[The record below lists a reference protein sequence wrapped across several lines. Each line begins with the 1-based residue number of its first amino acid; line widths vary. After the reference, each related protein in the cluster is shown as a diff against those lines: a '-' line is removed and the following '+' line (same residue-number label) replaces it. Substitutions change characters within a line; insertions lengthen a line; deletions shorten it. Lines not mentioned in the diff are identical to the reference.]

1 MIIKASQRS
10 GAIAL
15 ANHLMNLRDN
25 DHVTLYEL
33 RGFIADNLHG
43 AMKEAEAIRKGCK
56 RLKQHVFS
64 VSLNPPEKAK
74 VTVQD
79 FEDALERLEKKLGLA
94 EQPRATVF
102 HEKEGRRHLHAV
114 YSRVDMQ
121 NMRAIN
127 MAHFKRKLQDV
138 SRELYRHHGWKM
150 PKGLMNNKDRAPLNY
165 SLAECQQAKRTKTD
179 PKVIK
184 SLIQDCWNR
193 SDNVKSFRQA
203 LEQNGLVLAKGDRR
217 GHVAVDWEG
226 NVYAVSRWAG
236 IRTKAVREMLG
247 QPDNLPTVDEAKS
260 ILARKVDPDLQQK
273 IDEQSEALEKA
284 EGEFLTRLN
293 GMRQQQREDRSA
305 LENAHEI
312 QRIDTIRHH
321 ADALPTGL
329 KALWFRLTGQYRKIK
344 GQIEQAA
351 MQQLRAHAQERET
364 LIRRQLL
371 ERRALQQERWLLR
384 RQIDLQFTKRRA
396 AYPRSDRH
404 QCQRPSAK
412 KGRSRFH

>member
-1 MIIKASQRS
+1 
-10 GAIAL
+10 
-15 ANHLMNLRDN
+15 MNLKDN
-25 DHVTLYEL
+25 DHVTLHEL
-33 RGFIADNLHG
+33 RGFVADDLHA

-79 FEDALERLEKKLGLA
+79 FEDALERLEKKLGLSN
-94 EQPRATVF
+94 QPRATVF

-150 PKGLMNNKDRAPLNY
+150 PNGMVRGKASDPFNFTL
-165 SLAECQQAKRTKTD
+165 EEWQQAKRAKVD
-179 PKVIK
+179 PKAMK
-184 SLIQDCWNR
+184 SLMQDCWNR
-193 SDNVKSFRQA
+193 SDNVKSFQAA
-203 LEQNGLVLAKGDRR
+203 LEHNGLVLAKGDRR

-236 IRTKAVREMLG
+236 VRAKAVREMLG
-247 QPDNLPTVDEAKS
+247 KPDNLPTADEAKS
-260 ILARKVDPDLQQK
+260 TISRKVDRDLQRR

-284 EGEFLTRLN
+284 EGGFLKRLN
-293 GMRQQQREDRSA
+293 GVRQQQREDRNA
-305 LENAHEI
+305 LAIAHEN
-312 QRIDTIRHH
+312 QRIATIRHH

-329 KALWFRLTGQYRKIK
+329 KALWFRLTGQYGRIK
-344 GQIEQAA
+344 QQFEEAA
-351 MQQLRAHAQERET
+351 QQQVTVQAQERET

-371 ERRALQQERWLLR
+371 ERQTLQHERRLLR
-384 RQIDLQFTKRRA
+384 HQARLRLGESRTAFSRPEHDKIRPPSRQRGQRRF
-396 AYPRSDRH
+396 R
-404 QCQRPSAK
+404 
-412 KGRSRFH
+412 